1 MVSDSRLQNKIA
13 VTAAALVLLGVLF
26 APSLVGF
33 HGGEAEPQP
42 ADKVAVAGSV
52 MEVMSAPLV
61 EGSSSEIVTLLEA
74 DIKTSAPTSL
84 IFHLTAECALW
95 TQVTTVGNDD
105 QEAIATV
112 KAWVEVDGER
122 VGVTSAEDPDDEDF
136 GKVVLCNRA
145 HRQVTEMFEDEN
157 ATIKQFLRT
166 RQANAFNWIALEVGS
181 LTHTIEV
188 KAELEVQATDLGDA
202 TAAVGKRTL
211 VVEPV
216 KLPPGT
222 DF

>member
-1 MVSDSRLQNKIA
+1 MDSENKMRNKLV
-13 VTAAALVLLGVLF
+13 VTATALVLLGVLF
-26 APSLVGF
+26 APGLM
-33 HGGEAEPQP
+33 GESGNPDPQP

-52 MEVMSAPLV
+52 LEEMSAPLMD
-61 EGSSSEIVTLLEA
+61 GSSSEVVTLLET
-74 DIKTSAPTSL
+74 DVKTSAPTSL

-95 TQVTTVGNDD
+95 TSVTTVGNDD

-112 KAWVEVDGER
+112 KAWIEVDGEP
-122 VGVTSAEDPDDEDF
+122 VPVTSAEDPDDEDL
-136 GKVVLCNRA
+136 GKIVLCNRA
-145 HRQVTEMFEDEN
+145 HRQVTEMFEDDN

-166 RQANAFNWIALEVGS
+166 RTANSFNWITLPLGS
-181 LTHTIEV
+181 DTHHIEV
-188 KAELEVQATDLGDA
+188 KAQLDVQATDMGDA

-211 VVEPV
+211 VAEPV